1 MIKNSV
7 VNWKVFWVLFGASI
21 FGIIAIIPFALTFQ
35 SDLLI
40 EIPFPLPIIIL
51 LSIIQSSIL
60 FFVLVLVGLFI
71 SKKIGFGAPILE
83 RWSEKKEIKTYFK
96 SIIGI
101 SIGLGILAG
110 TLIIIADYIL
120 YLSATASISVAANQP
135 PVWQGLL
142 ASFYGGINEEI
153 MLRLFFMSLLIW
165 ILLKIKKTV
174 DGKPNNLIIW
184 FSIILASLLFGLLH
198 LPITTSIT
206 SITPVI
212 ILRALILNGIG
223 GVIFGWLYWKKGLES
238 AMISHFSADIIL
250 YVIFPLIPLNLL

>member
-7 VNWKVFWVLFGASI
+7 INWKVFWVLFGASI
-21 FGIIAIIPFALTFQ
+21 FGVIAVMPFALTLQ
-35 SDLLI
+35 SDLLN
-40 EIPFPLPIIIL
+40 EIPFPLPIVLL
-51 LSIIQSSIL
+51 LSIVQSSIL
-60 FFVLVLVGLFI
+60 FFVLILVGLFI

-96 SIIGI
+96 SILGI

-120 YLSATASISVAANQP
+120 YLSSTASISVAANQP
-135 PVWQGLL
+135 AVWQGLL

-153 MLRLFFMSLLIW
+153 MLRLLFMSLTVWVLF
-165 ILLKIKKTV
+165 KIKKTD
-174 DGKPNNLIIW
+174 DGKPTNLSIW
-184 FSIILASLLFGLLH
+184 LSIIFAAILFGLLH
-198 LPITTSIT
+198 LPITTSLT
-206 SITPVI
+206 AITPVI
-212 ILRALILNGIG
+212 IARALVLNGIG

-250 YVIFPLIPLNLL
+250 YVIFPLIPINLL